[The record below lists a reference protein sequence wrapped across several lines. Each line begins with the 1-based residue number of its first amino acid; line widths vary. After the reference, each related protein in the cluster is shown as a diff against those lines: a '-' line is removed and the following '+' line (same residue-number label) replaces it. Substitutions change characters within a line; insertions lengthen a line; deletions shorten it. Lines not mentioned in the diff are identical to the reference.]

1 MTDTVAKPHYLSI
14 ASAAMA
20 LVVVAAVFAP
30 GLGGGFLFDDF
41 PNLVDNPSLRA
52 LTWATLGA
60 QGQEVLFSSRA
71 SELARP
77 LAMASFML
85 DRLLFDWHPLGWK
98 LHSLLWHLLNTV
110 LVALLARRW
119 LALALPGRDHGTA
132 AMLLALAWATLP
144 LQVSS
149 VLYVVQRMELM
160 AATAVVLALLAYHR
174 GREGLS
180 TGDGRGWAWLVGSG
194 AIALVGVGAKESA
207 ALFFAYVLVA
217 ETTLYRFVTTNPR
230 DARAL
235 RLLAVTG
242 ALGALAVAVALAPPY
257 FREGAYAVRDFG
269 AAERLLGQPAA
280 LWQYVAW
287 ILLPRESTM
296 VFYYDD
302 WPLPKGLA
310 DPVSTAAALGA
321 WALAVVVALAL
332 RRRQPG
338 LSAGVLFFLAGHLIT
353 SSYLPLEPVFEHR
366 NYLPAFGL
374 LFAATVLVCQAPP
387 TAARALPWALGAW
400 LLLSAGQALLRAG
413 HWGSTVRLTE
423 LHAERAPG
431 SPRACYDR
439 ALLYTVASGFD
450 PAHPAFA
457 AADRELA
464 RCAGLP
470 RGSLLPAQA
479 GVILHSR
486 GGTGEATRWWQ
497 MLEAGVRDPLF
508 PASATALTTLARCRL
523 EQTCPLD
530 DADLQRVAA
539 RTANLTSAPSEVH
552 RAMGDLY
559 WRVFGDLDA
568 AEAAYRRAFDVA
580 AMDDAAPSMALAGL
594 LTSRCSPE
602 ATRWMDETRRRDA
615 ERRLDGDLRSLR
627 AALASCSSRTSP

>member
-1 MTDTVAKPHYLSI
+1 
-14 ASAAMA
+14 
-20 LVVVAAVFAP
+20 
-30 GLGGGFLFDDF
+30 
-41 PNLVDNPSLRA
+41 
-52 LTWATLGA
+52 
-60 QGQEVLFSSRA
+60 
-71 SELARP
+71 
-77 LAMASFML
+77 MASFML

-98 LHSLLWHLLNTV
+98 LHGLLWHLLNTA

-119 LALALPGRDHGTA
+119 LALALPGRDHATA
-132 AMLLALAWATLP
+132 AVLLALAWATLP

-160 AATAVVLALLAYHR
+160 AATAVLLGLLAYHR
-174 GREGLS
+174 GREGLNA
-180 TGDGRGWAWLVGSG
+180 GDARGWAWLVGSG
-194 AIALVGVGAKESA
+194 GIALVGVGAKESA

-217 ETTLYRFVTTNPR
+217 EATLYRFATATPR
-230 DARAL
+230 DARWL
-235 RLLAVTG
+235 RGLAIAG
-242 ALGALAVAVALAPPY
+242 ALGALALAVGLAPGY
-257 FREGAYAVRDFG
+257 FSSEAYAVRDYG
-269 AAERLLGQPAA
+269 PTERLMSQPGA

-287 ILLPRESTM
+287 IVLPRESTM

-302 WPLPKGLA
+302 WPVAQGLTL
-310 DPVSTAAALGA
+310 SLGTAMALLGGVMA
-321 WALAVVVALAL
+321 VALVLAL

-338 LSAGVLFFLAGHLIT
+338 LAAGGLFFLAGHLIT

-374 LFAATVLVCQAPP
+374 LFAAATLVVQAPP
-387 TAARALPWALGAW
+387 AAARTLPWALGAW
-400 LLLSAGQALLRAG
+400 LLLSAGQALLRSG
-413 HWGSTVRLTE
+413 HWGSPVRLAE

-464 RCAGLP
+464 RCAALP

-486 GGTGEATRWWQ
+486 GGTGQAGPWWQ
-497 MLEAGVRDPLF
+497 ELEAGVRDPMF

-523 EQTCPLD
+523 EQRCPID
-530 DADLQRVAA
+530 DAPLRRVAE
-539 RTANLTSAPSEVH
+539 RTAALRSAPSEVH
-552 RAMGDLY
+552 RAMGDVH

-568 AEAAYRRAFDVA
+568 AEAAYRRAFEVA
-580 AMDDAAPSMALAGL
+580 GADDAAPSMALAAL
-594 LTSRCSPE
+594 LASRCSPE
-602 ATRWMDETRRRDA
+602 AQAWMDETRARDA
-615 ERRLDGDLRSLR
+615 AWQLDGDLRTLQ
-627 AALASCSSRTSP
+627 AALASCGTPTER